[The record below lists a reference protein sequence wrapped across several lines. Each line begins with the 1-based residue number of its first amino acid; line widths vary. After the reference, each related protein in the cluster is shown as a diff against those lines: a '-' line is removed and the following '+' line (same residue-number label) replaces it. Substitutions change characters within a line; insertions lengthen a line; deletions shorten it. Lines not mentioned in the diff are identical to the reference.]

1 MTRKDYY
8 ETLGVE
14 KDAGPRQIKEA
25 YRRLAFQYHPDRNKG
40 DGGAVEKMKELNEAY
55 AVLSDPEKK
64 RGYDGLREE
73 YGSYAYDRFRQQ
85 YSEQDLFRGSD
96 INKIFEE
103 MARNFGFRHF
113 DEVFREFYGQG
124 FQTFEF
130 SRPGVFGKGFIFF
143 GPMRGSRHQQRVS
156 SQPGI
161 LPKLLN
167 MLAGYFLKNVPG
179 IREGTQET
187 DRYDVITIDP
197 DDARRGAR
205 VSYIDRKTSR
215 QLIIT
220 VPQGVKEGQ
229 TIRLKGTV
237 ANNGYGARPGDLYLK
252 VRFRKGLLRTLKG
265 FLKSG

>member
-1 MTRKDYY
+1 MTQKDYY
-8 ETLGVE
+8 EILGVE
-14 KDAGPRQIKEA
+14 KDAGPGEIKAA

-40 DGGAVEKMKELNEAY
+40 DGRAVEKMKELNEAY
-55 AVLSDPEKK
+55 AVLSDPEK
-64 RGYDGLREE
+64 RRRYDSMREE
-73 YGSYAYDRFRQQ
+73 YGSYAYDRFRQR

-96 INKIFEE
+96 INKILEE

-143 GPMRGSRHQQRVS
+143 GPMRGNRHQQRVS

-161 LPKLLN
+161 LPKLLG
-167 MLAGYFLKNVPG
+167 MLAGYFLKKASG
-179 IREGTQET
+179 IPAGTQET
-187 DRYDVITIDP
+187 DRHDVITIDP
-197 DDARRGAR
+197 DDARRGAK

-215 QLIIT
+215 QIIIT
-220 VPQGVKEGQ
+220 VPQGIKEGQ

-237 ANNGYGARPGDLYLK
+237 MNSGYGARPGDLYLK
-252 VRFRKGLLRTLKG
+252 VRFRKGIILMLKE
-265 FLKSG
+265 FFKI

>member
-8 ETLGVE
+8 EILGVE
-14 KDAGPRQIKEA
+14 RDAGPGEIKAA

-40 DGGAVEKMKELNEAY
+40 DGRAVEKMKELNEAY
-55 AVLSDPEKK
+55 AVLSDTEKR

-73 YGSYAYDRFRQQ
+73 YGAYAYDRFRQR

-130 SRPGVFGKGFIFF
+130 SRPGAFGKGFIFF
-143 GPMRGSRHQQRVS
+143 GQMGGGRHQQKVS
-156 SQPGI
+156 SKPGV
-161 LPKLLN
+161 LPKLLG
-167 MLAGYFLKNVPG
+167 MLAGYFLKKVSG
-179 IREGTQET
+179 VTEGTQET
-187 DRYDVITIDP
+187 DRHDVITIDP

-205 VSYIDRKTSR
+205 VSYIDGKTSR
-215 QLIIT
+215 QFIIT
-220 VPQGVKEGQ
+220 IPQGVKEGQ
-229 TIRLKGTV
+229 TIRLKGAV
-237 ANNGYGARPGDLYLK
+237 SNNAYGAKAGDLYLK
-252 VRFRKGLLRTLKG
+252 VRYRKGLVLMLKE
-265 FLKSG
+265 FFKI